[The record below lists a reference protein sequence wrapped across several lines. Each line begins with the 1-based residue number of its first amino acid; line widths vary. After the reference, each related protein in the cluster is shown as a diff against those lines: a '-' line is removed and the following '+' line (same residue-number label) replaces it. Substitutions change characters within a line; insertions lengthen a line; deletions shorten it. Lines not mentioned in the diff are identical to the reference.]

1 MITLIMTTMKFF
13 NNSSS
18 ESEKRIS
25 STKLI
30 HNNRQAGLRGPPL
43 SLVLGDPRSLRRKGP
58 LWWLSFCPWQRFV
71 PNNVRWIF
79 TPDLILAC
87 GSDFCQMLGGFSHL
101 GHRLISEA
109 HALTSRFP
117 CCVLSYFSLVFVVKH
132 SRRW

>member
-1 MITLIMTTMKFF
+1 MKFF

-25 STKLI
+25 STKLR

-101 GHRLISEA
+101 GHRLISSA
-109 HALTSRFP
+109 HALTRSAHAIRQFGNKINMFHRLP
-117 CCVLSYFSLVFVVKH
+117 LIAASTIDT
-132 SRRW
+132 